1 MQNNCFQPLPNAIQ
15 AFAGSADATANAMY
29 AALFM
34 GTLTPTAAM
43 LTYGDFTNIASGA
56 ITGATAANPV
66 VITET
71 AHGRAT
77 GDNLAFS
84 GVVGMTQLNGNTY
97 HITVIDANTY
107 SLQTT
112 TVTGAGTF
120 TYTNLDGTAFTAY
133 TSGGTVAKTYEITAQ
148 TGYTRQAL
156 ASQSI
161 YTAGLQRYF
170 KCADISFGT
179 TVSLSAKAYGIFI
192 GSAAA
197 PSSTDICVGW
207 ELINPVSGVITSVT
221 AANPAVVTSAAHPLV
236 NGDSV
241 LIQNVDMIDVDTL
254 NGGIFAVAGA
264 TANDWQL
271 TGLDLSTAANAGR
284 VGKWTKLNSTQE
296 GAAIN
301 AAFTITI
308 PASGL
313 FPF

>member
-15 AFAGSADATANAMY
+15 AFAGSADASANAMY
-29 AALFM
+29 AILLR
-34 GTLTPTAAM
+34 GDWTPTAAQ
-43 LTYGDFTNIASGA
+43 LTFGDFTSLASGA

-71 AHGRAT
+71 GHARAT
-77 GDNLAFS
+77 GDMLVFS

-97 HITVIDANTY
+97 RIVVIDANTY
-107 SLQTT
+107 SLETV
-112 TVTGAGTF
+112 TVTGAGTY
-120 TYTNLDGTAFTAY
+120 TYTNLDGTAFSAY
-133 TSGGTVAKTYEITAQ
+133 TSGGTVVKTYEITEQ
-148 TGYTRQAL
+148 TGYARQAL
-156 ASQSI
+156 TSQSI
-161 YTAGLQRYF
+161 YTNGLQRYF

-179 TVSLSAKAYGIFI
+179 TVSLSAKGYAIFI

-197 PSSTDICVGW
+197 PSTSDICVGW

-221 AANPAVVTSAAHPLV
+221 AANPAVATSTAHPLV

-241 LIQNVDMIDVDTL
+241 LIQNVDMIDVSTL

-264 TANDWQL
+264 TVNTFQVG
-271 TGLDLSTAANAGR
+271 TLDLSTAANAGR
-284 VGKWTKLNSTQE
+284 VGKWTKLNSAQE

-308 PASGL
+308 PTSGL